1 MEMFYKD
8 LKNQT
13 MKIMNYWKKEMILLT
28 NEEKE
33 SYEKQKVCYMCGKEF
48 SRDKKIVKSKIIAI
62 TQKNLEELLIIFV
75 I

>member
-1 MEMFYKD
+1 
-8 LKNQT
+8 
-13 MKIMNYWKKEMILLT
+13 MILLT